1 MNIFLEAEMCD
12 YFCNVK
18 VKKKPKQ
25 NSANYDRDRGV
36 IS

>member
-18 VKKKPKQ
+18 VKKKKNPLQ
-25 NSANYDRDRGV
+25 TMIGMGE
-36 IS
+36 